1 MKLDEHRRTLK
12 FIKTDEN
19 WWKPTVPK
27 IDENWRARKVW
38 NLMNTA
44 DPKIDETCWGI
55 KLMKTAG
62 PEKYET
68 WGKPPD
74 PNIDEKIRK
83 LMKIAGA

>member
-44 DPKIDETCWGI
+44 DPKIDENWWNLLGPKIDENCRARKVWN
-55 KLMKTAG
+55 LMKTAG
-62 PEKYET
+62 P
-68 WGKPPD
+68 
-74 PNIDEKIRK
+74 
-83 LMKIAGA
+83 